1 MSGVSLEERGSW
13 LLLTS
18 STGVPTWRHAEEEAE
33 GGMLQPQAKGLP
45 KLATNHHKLGRE
57 KEGMPMVSLLGAR
70 PSLEVGLIMRQKW
83 DTSVV
88 LSH

>member
-1 MSGVSLEERGSW
+1 MSGVSSEGRGNWPLS
-13 LLLTS
+13 TS
-18 STGVPTWRHAEEEAE
+18 STGMPTWRHAEEEAE